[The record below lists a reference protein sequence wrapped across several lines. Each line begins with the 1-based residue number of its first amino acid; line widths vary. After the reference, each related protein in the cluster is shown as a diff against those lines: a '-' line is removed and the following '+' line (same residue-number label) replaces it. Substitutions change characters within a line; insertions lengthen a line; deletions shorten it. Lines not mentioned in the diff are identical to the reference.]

1 MGFDADLVLKYTGAF
16 KRAAANPDTGHLARS
31 DISPLESIKKLEGKM
46 VSIHLKDKNAFG
58 DMSAPCVPFGEG
70 ALSLKEL
77 PAERDGQNYGGWLV
91 IGYEADWEN
100 NMESIRKR
108 VEFLRNNWQNSAP
121 RSAPGCR
128 RTPIF

>member
-1 MGFDADLVLKYTGAF
+1 M
-16 KRAAANPDTGHLARS
+16 RS
-31 DISPLESIKKLEGKM
+31 LR
-46 VSIHLKDKNAFG
+46 
-58 DMSAPCVPFGEG
+58 EG

-108 VEFLRNNWQNSAP
+108 VEFLRNNWQKSAP